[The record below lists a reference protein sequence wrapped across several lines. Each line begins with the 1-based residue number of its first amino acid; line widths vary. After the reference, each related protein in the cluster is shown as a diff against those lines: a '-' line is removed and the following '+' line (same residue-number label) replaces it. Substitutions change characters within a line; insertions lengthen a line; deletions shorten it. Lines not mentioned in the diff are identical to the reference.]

1 VPRELGRVLQGYL
14 TPAQQQQQQALLQQQ
29 EAQLQQQQLLLL
41 QREQELLLKLLREA
55 LDMSED
61 ELRAALKSKIANERF
76 VAAYAVG
83 ERRLFWQDD
92 LNPLL
97 KDNSDAVR
105 QAARRS
111 LVILSFLLLNPDVA
125 SGKSANAASGAELTK
140 PRDFGPLPGAKRA
153 AREKAADEWADWWND
168 QGKATLKPLDS
179 HKEPDALADRLVKA
193 TGERRKDLLK
203 EFVATSGTEYTL
215 AIAHA
220 IPSFSGDARKEA
232 REALAERLSNRKETT
247 LRRYLEDDDPEIRRA
262 AALALGMRD
271 SKETVPVVA
280 KLLMDPDPSVVR
292 ATHAS
297 LRSLTGE
304 DYGPTPYAT
313 EEEKQE
319 AVKKYQAWRVK
330 R

>member
-1 VPRELGRVLQGYL
+1 VPNELGRVLQGYL
-14 TPAQQQQQQALLQQQ
+14 SQQQQDL
-29 EAQLQQQQLLLL
+29 QLQQEQLQLL
-41 QREQELLLKLLREA
+41 QREQEHLLKLLRDA
-55 LDMSED
+55 LDMSEE
-61 ELRAALKSKIANERF
+61 ELRAALKSTNARKRF

-92 LNPLL
+92 LIPLL
-97 KDNSDAVR
+97 KDNTDPVR
-105 QAARRS
+105 QASRRS
-111 LVILSFLLLNPDVA
+111 LVILSFLQLNPEVA
-125 SGKSANAASGAELTK
+125 SGTAGNGASLAELTK

-153 AREKAADEWADWWND
+153 ARDKAADEWADWWND
-168 QGKATLKPLDS
+168 QSKATLKPLNS
-179 HKEPDALADRLVKA
+179 RKEAEPDALAGRLVKA
-193 TGERRKDLLK
+193 TGERRKELLK
-203 EFVATSGTEYTL
+203 EYVETSGTEYTL

-220 IPSFSGDARKEA
+220 IPSLSGDARKEA

-247 LRRYLEDDDPEIRRA
+247 LRRYLEDDDPEIRRG

-271 SKETVPVVA
+271 AKETVAEVA
-280 KLLMDPDPSVVR
+280 KLLLDADPSVVR

-319 AVKKYQAWRVK
+319 AVKKYQAWRVRK
-330 R
+330 

>member
-1 VPRELGRVLQGYL
+1 VPNELGRVLQGYL
-14 TPAQQQQQQALLQQQ
+14 TQQQQEQ
-29 EAQLQQQQLLLL
+29 QLQQQQLQLL
-41 QREQELLLKLLREA
+41 QREQEHLLKLLRDA
-55 LDMSED
+55 LDMSEE
-61 ELRAALKSKIANERF
+61 ELRAALKSPSANRRF

-97 KDNSDAVR
+97 KDDADKVR

-111 LVILSFLLLNPDVA
+111 LVILSFLKLNPDVA
-125 SGKSANAASGAELTK
+125 SGTLANAAPLAELTK
-140 PRDFGPLPGAKRA
+140 PQDFGPLPGAKRA
-153 AREKAADEWADWWND
+153 AREKAAQEWGDWWND
-168 QGKATLKPLDS
+168 QGKASLKPLDS
-179 HKEPDALADRLVKA
+179 RKEPDALAGRLVKA
-193 TGERRKDLLK
+193 TGERRKELLK
-203 EFVATSGTEYTL
+203 EYVETSGTEYTL

-220 IPSFSGDARKEA
+220 IPSLSGDVRKEA

-247 LRRYLEDDDPEIRRA
+247 LRRYLEDDDPEIRRG

-271 SKETVPVVA
+271 AKETVVEVA
-280 KLLMDPDPSVVR
+280 KLLLDPDPSVVR

-319 AVKKYQAWRVK
+319 SVKKYQAWRARK
-330 R
+330 

>member
-1 VPRELGRVLQGYL
+1 VPKELGRVLQGYL
-14 TPAQQQQQQALLQQQ
+14 TPQQQVQLQQQQV
-29 EAQLQQQQLLLL
+29 QLQQQQLVLL
-41 QREQELLLKLLREA
+41 QREQELLLKLLRDA
-55 LDMSED
+55 LDMSEV
-61 ELRAALKSKIANERF
+61 ELRAALKSPIANQRF

-92 LNPLL
+92 LIPLL
-97 KDNSDAVR
+97 KDNADPVR

-111 LVILSFLLLNPDVA
+111 LVILSFLQLNPDVA
-125 SGKSANAASGAELTK
+125 SGKSGNDATLADLTK
-140 PRDFGPLPGAKRA
+140 PRDFGPLPGAKRI
-153 AREKAADEWADWWND
+153 AREKAVEEWSDWWND
-168 QGKATLKPLDS
+168 QGRATLKPLDS
-179 HKEPDALADRLVKA
+179 HKEPDALAGRLVKA

-203 EFVATSGTEYTL
+203 EYAATSGTEYTL

-220 IPSFSGDARKEA
+220 IPSLSGDARKEA
-232 REALAERLSNRKETT
+232 REALADRLSNRKETT

-271 SKETVPVVA
+271 SKETVAVVA
-280 KLLMDPDPSVVR
+280 KLLLDPDPSVVR

-319 AVKKYQAWRVK
+319 AVKKYQAWGARK
-330 R
+330 